1 MKHLFWSAM
10 LSLTPLS
17 AHASS
22 HDVYGLWM
30 SEAKDGHIEV
40 SDCGDGTPCG
50 TLVWV
55 DPEKADTL
63 LDSRNKKEE
72 LRSRALV
79 GVPIIW
85 NFERSQK
92 GWKSGKIYNPEDGK
106 TFTARI
112 KRQDADHL
120 QVKGCLGVICITNMW
135 TRVASSEPINQQFKD
150 GR

>member
-1 MKHLFWSAM
+1 MKRLF
-10 LSLTPLS
+10 LSLFICFTPLS
-17 AHASS
+17 AHASV

-40 SDCGDGTPCG
+40 WDCGDGTPCG

-63 LDSRNKKEE
+63 LDARNKDKV
-72 LRSRALV
+72 LRNRALV

-85 NFERSQK
+85 DFKRSKK

-112 KRQDADHL
+112 KRQEKNHL
-120 QVKGCLGVICITNMW
+120 QVKGFLGVICITNIW
-135 TRVASSEPINQQFKD
+135 TRVSHVKPSNQQHN
-150 GR
+150 